1 MKLYYNYVVFNTCI
15 HGFSHTL
22 VSSHTVHLLCS
33 ICCLLL
39 YIFIYYIAHY
49 QFVHFP
55 TDTAVQ
61 VFMEI
66 ADCIRDK
73 KKGYE
78 TTESRILRTWAFL
91 FVFSLLISFFFGNYS
106 VFNFLASYYL
116 HWLCTIITCLVGAG
130 SIVWVVTTI
139 SDAQILNGMEAT
151 LAEIRVLLKYNSLLR
166 GTGNSDYK
174 NDTGVTN

>member
-1 MKLYYNYVVFNTCI
+1 MDSVTHLYLHIQCISSAVSVVCNC
-15 HGFSHTL
+15 
-22 VSSHTVHLLCS
+22 V
-33 ICCLLL
+33 
-39 YIFIYYIAHY
+39 YIYIYIYIYYIAHY

-61 VFMEI
+61 VFMEV
-66 ADCIRDK
+66 ADYIRDK

-91 FVFSLLISFFFGNYS
+91 FVFSLLVSFFFGNYS

-151 LAEIRVLLKYNSLLR
+151 LAEIRVLLKYNGLLR

-174 NDTGVTN
+174 NGTGVTD

>member
-1 MKLYYNYVVFNTCI
+1 
-15 HGFSHTL
+15 
-22 VSSHTVHLLCS
+22 
-33 ICCLLL
+33 
-39 YIFIYYIAHY
+39 
-49 QFVHFP
+49 
-55 TDTAVQ
+55 
-61 VFMEI
+61 MEV
-66 ADCIRDK
+66 ADYIRDK

-91 FVFSLLISFFFGNYS
+91 FVFSLLVSFFFGNYS

-151 LAEIRVLLKYNSLLR
+151 LAEIRVLLKYNGLLR
-166 GTGNSDYK
+166 GTGSSDYK
-174 NDTGVTN
+174 NGTGVTDWHDNMKLLINMFYSSLIVQLIVT